1 MNAILITL
9 LVTFGFVMLLS
20 VAYKP
25 KINKNVQN
33 IRVPKKPV
41 SKEIVMGP
49 ENPIWMKM
57 YAEEMAKQKTALT
70 ANVLKKWIA
79 DDIKIEL
86 RPDIVIH

>member
-9 LVTFGFVMLLS
+9 LVTFGFVMLLL

-25 KINKNVQN
+25 KTRKKDQN
-33 IRVPKKPV
+33 IRVPKKSI
-41 SKEIVMGP
+41 SKKVVMGP
-49 ENPIWMKM
+49 ENPLWMKM
-57 YAEEMAKQKTALT
+57 YAEEMAQHKTALT
-70 ANVLKKWIA
+70 ASVLKEWIA